1 MDDAQAQ
8 QTNPLFGII
17 PKEFFTPLASPN
29 RLVYWDCLCRLFQA
43 MSAQLSFGIEREILV
58 DELQFYFE
66 QNQAAEFEED
76 DINGMDSRKKANEML
91 RLLEKY
97 GWLEV
102 ETDKSYVQR
111 VNFYDYAVKV
121 MKTLL
126 EISDGRK
133 VEYQGYIYTIYSLV
147 RTNTDHPA
155 VVLQQIRDNTDMLIT
170 GLKNLNS
177 NIKHYIDELT
187 KHKTVAEIMNAL
199 FNDYITN
206 IVDKAYHRLL
216 TSDNVSKFRPEI
228 IERLEA
234 NGHSSRYIAKTSEE
248 LAAIREIP
256 VGQAEELVYQTLH
269 EIVEAFRNMDDILA
283 EINRKNTQY
292 QRAAVNRAKFLLA
305 GTEDVRGQM
314 KEILLYIGEQMEQSQ
329 LDLNGIYEIEY
340 LDNLVRLFGSSF
352 IDEKSFYSP
361 IEGKKEFHPQELTEV
376 MPDVELRQEKLRK
389 MTEKMQRILSPERIE
404 RFVEEQLGDREK
416 IYASELPMETMDD
429 FIRLIYVRLYG
440 SRKKMR
446 YRIEKAETSDLS
458 PEETYEVKIDRE
470 KLQQIPTFAE
480 GEQNGFIKW
489 HAAEGSG

>member
-256 VGQAEELVYQTLH
+256 VGQAEELVYQTL
-269 EIVEAFRNMDDILA
+269 
-283 EINRKNTQY
+283 
-292 QRAAVNRAKFLLA
+292 RALNVPSLSPKL
-305 GTEDVRGQM
+305 VRV
-314 KEILLYIGEQMEQSQ
+314 
-329 LDLNGIYEIEY
+329 IYE
-340 LDNLVRLFGSSF
+340 LKTLVYFGVYPNVFACTSCGSREQLWCF
-352 IDEKSFYSP
+352 DEKSN
-361 IEGKKEFHPQELTEV
+361 GV
-376 MPDVELRQEKLRK
+376 MCRECQPGPVKYPLDEAALYTMQYIVTAPVEKLYTFTV
-389 MTEKMQRILSPERIE
+389 TEEVLGQVTKLIQYYMRQYVEKELKTPVFLS
-404 RFVEEQLGDREK
+404 
-416 IYASELPMETMDD
+416 
-429 FIRLIYVRLYG
+429 
-440 SRKKMR
+440 
-446 YRIEKAETSDLS
+446 
-458 PEETYEVKIDRE
+458 
-470 KLQQIPTFAE
+470 
-480 GEQNGFIKW
+480 
-489 HAAEGSG
+489 

>member
-170 GLKNLNS
+170 GLKEPQFE
-177 NIKHYIDELT
+177 YQ
-187 KHKTVAEIMNAL
+187 AL
-199 FNDYITN
+199 
-206 IVDKAYHRLL
+206 H
-216 TSDNVSKFRPEI
+216 
-228 IERLEA
+228 
-234 NGHSSRYIAKTSEE
+234 
-248 LAAIREIP
+248 
-256 VGQAEELVYQTLH
+256 
-269 EIVEAFRNMDDILA
+269 
-283 EINRKNTQY
+283 
-292 QRAAVNRAKFLLA
+292 
-305 GTEDVRGQM
+305 
-314 KEILLYIGEQMEQSQ
+314 
-329 LDLNGIYEIEY
+329 
-340 LDNLVRLFGSSF
+340 
-352 IDEKSFYSP
+352 
-361 IEGKKEFHPQELTEV
+361 
-376 MPDVELRQEKLRK
+376 
-389 MTEKMQRILSPERIE
+389 
-404 RFVEEQLGDREK
+404 
-416 IYASELPMETMDD
+416 
-429 FIRLIYVRLYG
+429 
-440 SRKKMR
+440 
-446 YRIEKAETSDLS
+446 
-458 PEETYEVKIDRE
+458 
-470 KLQQIPTFAE
+470 
-480 GEQNGFIKW
+480 
-489 HAAEGSG
+489 

>member
-187 KHKTVAEIMNAL
+187 KHKTVAEIMKHCL
-199 FNDYITN
+199 NDYIT
-206 IVDKAYHRLL
+206 
-216 TSDNVSKFRPEI
+216 
-228 IERLEA
+228 
-234 NGHSSRYIAKTSEE
+234 
-248 LAAIREIP
+248 
-256 VGQAEELVYQTLH
+256 
-269 EIVEAFRNMDDILA
+269 
-283 EINRKNTQY
+283 
-292 QRAAVNRAKFLLA
+292 
-305 GTEDVRGQM
+305 
-314 KEILLYIGEQMEQSQ
+314 
-329 LDLNGIYEIEY
+329 EY
-340 LDNLVRLFGSSF
+340 CR
-352 IDEKSFYSP
+352 
-361 IEGKKEFHPQELTEV
+361 
-376 MPDVELRQEKLRK
+376 
-389 MTEKMQRILSPERIE
+389 
-404 RFVEEQLGDREK
+404 
-416 IYASELPMETMDD
+416 
-429 FIRLIYVRLYG
+429 
-440 SRKKMR
+440 
-446 YRIEKAETSDLS
+446 
-458 PEETYEVKIDRE
+458 
-470 KLQQIPTFAE
+470 
-480 GEQNGFIKW
+480 
-489 HAAEGSG
+489 

>member
-216 TSDNVSKFRPEI
+216 TSDNVSKFGRVGSDPGDTGRAGRRTGI
-228 IERLEA
+228 
-234 NGHSSRYIAKTSEE
+234 SDIA
-248 LAAIREIP
+248 
-256 VGQAEELVYQTLH
+256 
-269 EIVEAFRNMDDILA
+269 
-283 EINRKNTQY
+283 
-292 QRAAVNRAKFLLA
+292 
-305 GTEDVRGQM
+305 
-314 KEILLYIGEQMEQSQ
+314 
-329 LDLNGIYEIEY
+329 
-340 LDNLVRLFGSSF
+340 
-352 IDEKSFYSP
+352 
-361 IEGKKEFHPQELTEV
+361 
-376 MPDVELRQEKLRK
+376 
-389 MTEKMQRILSPERIE
+389 
-404 RFVEEQLGDREK
+404 
-416 IYASELPMETMDD
+416 
-429 FIRLIYVRLYG
+429 
-440 SRKKMR
+440 
-446 YRIEKAETSDLS
+446 
-458 PEETYEVKIDRE
+458 
-470 KLQQIPTFAE
+470 
-480 GEQNGFIKW
+480 
-489 HAAEGSG
+489 

>member
-446 YRIEKAETSDLS
+446 YRIEKAEGAN
-458 PEETYEVKIDRE
+458 KISGEFDF
-470 KLQQIPTFAE
+470 TDFAI
-480 GEQNGFIKW
+480 IKR
-489 HAAEGSG
+489 

>member
-1 MDDAQAQ
+1 MDDVQAQ
-8 QTNPLFGII
+8 QINPLFGII

-234 NGHSSRYIAKTSEE
+234 HGHSSRYIAKTSEE

-352 IDEKSFYSP
+352 IDEKSFYR
-361 IEGKKEFHPQELTEV
+361 
-376 MPDVELRQEKLRK
+376 DRK
-389 MTEKMQRILSPERIE
+389 S
-404 RFVEEQLGDREK
+404 V
-416 IYASELPMETMDD
+416 
-429 FIRLIYVRLYG
+429 V
-440 SRKKMR
+440 
-446 YRIEKAETSDLS
+446 
-458 PEETYEVKIDRE
+458 
-470 KLQQIPTFAE
+470 
-480 GEQNGFIKW
+480 
-489 HAAEGSG
+489 

>member
-446 YRIEKAETSDLS
+446 YRIEKAEGANKNQWR
-458 PEETYEVKIDRE
+458 V
-470 KLQQIPTFAE
+470 
-480 GEQNGFIKW
+480 
-489 HAAEGSG
+489 

>member
-29 RLVYWDCLCRLFQA
+29 RFVYWDCLCRLFQA

-234 NGHSSRYIAKTSEE
+234 NGHSSRYITKTSEE
-248 LAAIREIP
+248 LAAILEIP

-329 LDLNGIYEIEY
+329 LDLNGIYKIEY

-361 IEGKKEFHPQELTEV
+361 IEGKKEFHPQELIEA

-389 MTEKMQRILSPERIE
+389 MTEKMHRILSPERIE
-404 RFVEEQLGDREK
+404 RFVEEQLGDRAK

-429 FIRLIYVRLYG
+429 FIRLI
-440 SRKKMR
+440 
-446 YRIEKAETSDLS
+446 
-458 PEETYEVKIDRE
+458 
-470 KLQQIPTFAE
+470 
-480 GEQNGFIKW
+480 
-489 HAAEGSG
+489 

>member
-446 YRIEKAETSDLS
+446 YRIEKTEGAN
-458 PEETYEVKIDRE
+458 KISGEFDF
-470 KLQQIPTFAE
+470 PDFAI
-480 GEQNGFIKW
+480 IKR
-489 HAAEGSG
+489 

>member
-91 RLLEKY
+91 RLLGKY

-446 YRIEKAETSDLS
+446 YRIEKAEGAN
-458 PEETYEVKIDRE
+458 KI
-470 KLQQIPTFAE
+470 
-480 GEQNGFIKW
+480 
-489 HAAEGSG
+489 SG

>member
-446 YRIEKAETSDLS
+446 YRIEKAEGAN
-458 PEETYEVKIDRE
+458 KISGEFD
-470 KLQQIPTFAE
+470 IPDFAI
-480 GEQNGFIKW
+480 IKR
-489 HAAEGSG
+489 

>member
-234 NGHSSRYIAKTSEE
+234 NGHSSRYITKTSEE

-283 EINRKNTQY
+283 EINWKNTQY

-314 KEILLYIGEQMEQSQ
+314 KE
-329 LDLNGIYEIEY
+329 
-340 LDNLVRLFGSSF
+340 
-352 IDEKSFYSP
+352 
-361 IEGKKEFHPQELTEV
+361 FHPQELIEA

-389 MTEKMQRILSPERIE
+389 MAEKMQRILSPERIE
-404 RFVEEQLGDREK
+404 RFVEEQLGDRAK

-446 YRIEKAETSDLS
+446 YRIEKAEGAN
-458 PEETYEVKIDRE
+458 KISGEFDF
-470 KLQQIPTFAE
+470 PDFAI
-480 GEQNGFIKW
+480 IKR
-489 HAAEGSG
+489 

>member
-340 LDNLVRLFGSSF
+340 LENLVRLFGSSF

-361 IEGKKEFHPQELTEV
+361 IEGKKEFHPQELIET

-404 RFVEEQLGDREK
+404 RFVEEQLGDRAK

-446 YRIEKAETSDLS
+446 YRIEKAEGANKNQWR
-458 PEETYEVKIDRE
+458 V
-470 KLQQIPTFAE
+470 
-480 GEQNGFIKW
+480 
-489 HAAEGSG
+489 